1 MELSVAAVRVLGCLV
16 EKLFTTPEQYPMSV
30 NGIVGAC
37 NQSTNRQPVMQLSER
52 DVHGAL
58 DELRT
63 EHRLVRMIHAGA
75 GSRVDKFRQSLDERL
90 GLTPPEMVVLAM
102 LALRGPQTVAE
113 VKARTERMI
122 DMSADHIERV
132 VSRLCDPTLGADP
145 DEFTARSTD
154 GMMRTGLTGVTAE
167 IPDGHARPWASALV
181 VRLPRQP
188 GQKEPRVAQVL
199 QGLTDIDALAASANT
214 GSAAYGADSPRT
226 NSATRASSADQLAAL
241 EARVTELDAAFRA
254 LEQRFDDFRRQF

>member
-1 MELSVAAVRVLGCLV
+1 
-16 EKLFTTPEQYPMSV
+16 MSS
-30 NGIVGAC
+30 NGIGTAC
-37 NQSTNRQPVMQLSER
+37 NQSTNRHPVMQLSER
-52 DVHGAL
+52 DVQEAL

-75 GSRVDKFRQSLDERL
+75 GSRVDKYRHSLDERL

-132 VSRLCDPTLGADP
+132 VSRLSDPTLGADP

-154 GMMRTGLTGVTAE
+154 GMMRTGLVGVTAE
-167 IPDGHARPWASALV
+167 IPDGFARPWPAALV

-188 GQKEPRVAQVL
+188 GQKEPRIAHAL
-199 QGLTDIDALAASANT
+199 QGPVDVETLAASA
-214 GSAAYGADSPRT
+214 GSGTRSSPTDCPRSSSS
-226 NSATRASSADQLAAL
+226 NSTDRIVAL
-241 EARVTELDAAFRA
+241 EAKVADLESRLVA
-254 LEQRFDDFRRQF
+254 LARRFDEFRQQF